1 MSILMWH
8 SPFTQPMF
16 CVDPGHLRDAVGL
29 DGPQMLE
36 YLMMRGEVAIAGRR
50 GRQRLWDLAERVYPA
65 DCPILSVDEA
75 HRIKNE
81 RRLQSLGIARAK
93 GAAVPVEPA
102 DVGDTGDRPPSSASP
117 ASGGSTHGHSGSF
130 PRPHSTALLSPFDR
144 LVGKLDAIA
153 HRKSGTL
160 LVHSIHED
168 VPFTRSMTDAVHAE
182 IHEMAS
188 WLQ

>member
-1 MSILMWH
+1 MPWGSTGW
-8 SPFTQPMF
+8 TNNRN
-16 CVDPGHLRDAVGL
+16 VT
-29 DGPQMLE
+29 QMLE

-160 LVHSIHED
+160 LGALHPRGRPVHPQHDRRRARRDPRNGILAT
-168 VPFTRSMTDAVHAE
+168 VTPTVLT
-182 IHEMAS
+182 
-188 WLQ
+188 